1 MIGFY
6 FDEHISRDA
15 AEGLMR
21 RGIEVVMAVD
31 VDMTDKDDDTEHL
44 PYATQNQLVM
54 VTMDRPFAGRTVS
67 RTDHN
72 GLICLDNS
80 MQLSVG
86 RIVNAL
92 TKFTEEYTPEMCEGQ
107 VFWVR

>member
-1 MIGFY
+1 MIRFY
-6 FDEHISRDA
+6 FDEHVSRDA

-31 VDMTDKDDDTEHL
+31 VDMTDKDDDSEHL

-54 VTMDRPFAGRTVS
+54 VTMDRPFAGRTLL
-67 RTDHN
+67 RTDHS
-72 GLICLDNS
+72 GLICLDNT
-80 MQLSVG
+80 MQVNVG

-92 TKFTEEYTPEMCEGQ
+92 TKFAEDYTPDMCAGQ